1 MYSYVVW
8 QVIVDDYNIGTE
20 DYRGVFHCQFWKFG
34 EWIDVYVDDF
44 IPIKYG
50 QPWGAHSATDK
61 NEMWIS
67 LMEKAFAK

>member
-1 MYSYVVW
+1 M
-8 QVIVDDYNIGTE
+8 DDYNIGTE
-20 DYRGVFHCQFWKFG
+20 GYRGVFHCRFWKFG